1 MVRTIRTVRLAAVAI
16 AVVLLVAGGG
26 AALAADVP
34 EVRIVVPGPND
45 ILVGDTTIEVRV
57 TGLLPGDVVE
67 IWADGRPA
75 GTIAAEP
82 WTLVWNAGSSPRP
95 HNLQAVLRRD
105 GREAAVSR
113 IRTRG
118 LGFAASADARV
129 VSLSPIVTDASGRY
143 VKGLSR
149 KDFTLLVDGRS
160 QEIETFEA
168 ASSALSVV
176 LVLDVSTSMA
186 LKLRE
191 ARAAALDFL
200 GALKPADR
208 AAVLTFG
215 TNVVGF
221 TPFTTDRAVA
231 RKALEDAKVSGE
243 TALYDATAVA
253 LRRLREAG
261 GRRAVVLFTDGED
274 NRSRMS
280 IDQVV
285 DLARAAEASV
295 FAVAQV
301 GTEVKALLR
310 GLDRLAEETG
320 GRAWFISAIRNLPG
334 VFREVV
340 AELENQYFLTFTP
353 ADQRP
358 RTWHKV
364 EVRMNRPGLTVRA
377 RKSFRID

>member
-1 MVRTIRTVRLAAVAI
+1 VRKDFSLFV
-16 AVVLLVAGGG
+16 
-26 AALAADVP
+26 
-34 EVRIVVPGPND
+34 
-45 ILVGDTTIEVRV
+45 
-57 TGLLPGDVVE
+57 
-67 IWADGRPA
+67 DGRP
-75 GTIAAEP
+75 
-82 WTLVWNAGSSPRP
+82 
-95 HNLQAVLRRD
+95 
-105 GREAAVSR
+105 
-113 IRTRG
+113 
-118 LGFAASADARV
+118 
-129 VSLSPIVTDASGRY
+129 
-143 VKGLSR
+143 
-149 KDFTLLVDGRS
+149 

-168 ASSALSVV
+168 ANSALSVV
-176 LVLDVSTSMA
+176 LVLDVSTSMT

-191 ARAAALDFL
+191 ARAAALEFL
-200 GALKPADR
+200 AALKPGDR

-221 TPFTTDRAVA
+221 TPFSTDRGPAQ
-231 RKALEDAKVSGE
+231 KALEDARVSGE
-243 TALYDATAVA
+243 TALYDATSVA

-280 IDQVV
+280 IDQVI
-285 DLARAAEASV
+285 DLARATEASV

-301 GTEVKALLR
+301 SADVKALLR

-320 GRAWFISAIRNLPG
+320 GRAWTISAIRNLPD

-364 EVRMNRPGLTVRA
+364 EVRMTRPGLTVRA
-377 RKSFRID
+377 RKSFRIE